1 GGGPQ
6 TNFPTAAASAETEPG
21 VVLGTLGYMSPEQV
35 RGRPADARSDIFSF
49 GAILYE
55 MLSGKRAFHRDTAAD
70 TMSAILRE
78 DPPDL
83 SSTNRQVSPAL
94 DRIIRHCLEKDPEA
108 RFHSAHDLAFQLQIP
123 PAEDSASLPAA
134 EPARVRLRPVTM
146 VGTAILLL
154 LAGTLAVLLLRHP
167 RGERAAQTV
176 RFSIPI
182 PPGTTYAPSEIS
194 RGVSISPDGTRIV
207 VEAISNGRPRLFARP
222 LDLEKFTEL
231 EGSVGARAHFWSPD
245 GRFIAFYA
253 DGKLKKIPAAG
264 GPAEELCSARY
275 EFVGTWS
282 REGTILFAE
291 IPPAAPGIYSVSD
304 KGGEPVRILAPDPA
318 RPSAALWPQ
327 FLPDGRRYLYQ
338 SFVPGGPEAGRR
350 HQLRVASLDTKETRT
365 IVPLLSRFEYAEP
378 GYLFYVRDNALFVQP
393 FDEKRTVPRGEP
405 ILLADGV
412 RHFFG
417 PGNASFSISHT
428 GAVVYE
434 AAQPPVRLA
443 WFDRQGREIGTLGQP
458 AVVKGLRISPEGGRV
473 AVDVLDSKPG
483 TSDLWLYELASGVS
497 TRLNAGQLD
506 EVQPV
511 WSPDGTKLIFR
522 SDEKGPPDV
531 HEMVVGS
538 PGSERPV
545 LEQPGVQEPAD
556 VSPNGRLLVYL
567 EDAATTPDIWLR
579 PLEGDRKPRPWV
591 RSPFNERS
599 PRFSPD
605 GRWIAYESDESGTPE
620 VYVALTDGAGEK
632 KRLSPGGGR
641 HPRWRRGGSEL
652 YYVAPDGSVMAIP
665 ITPGPGLETG
675 SPMPLFHV
683 ETDVENFDVV
693 PDGSRFL
700 VSTRLDRLPES
711 PLRVILNWEAALK
724 AKNE

>member
-1 GGGPQ
+1 MSLAAGSRLGPYEIVTPIGAGGMGEVYRARDPRLGRDVAIKVLPASFSKDPDRLRRFEQEARAAGVLNHPNIMAVYDIGTVEGSPYVVSELLEGETLRSRLGGGPLAPRRATEYAVQIAHGLSAAHEKGIVHRDLKPENLFVTKDGRVKILDFGLAKLTQLDGGGPQ

-83 SSTNRQVSPAL
+83 SSTNRQVSPGL

-123 PAEDSASLPAA
+123 PAEDSATLTSAA
-134 EPARVRLRPVTM
+134 PSRVRRRPVTM
-146 VGTAILLL
+146 AMTAILLL
-154 LAGTLAVLLLRHP
+154 LAGTLAALLLRHP

-207 VEAISNGRPRLFARP
+207 VEAISNGRPRLFARA
-222 LDLEKFTEL
+222 LDFEKFTEL

-264 GPAEELCSARY
+264 GPAEELCPAHY

-304 KGGEPVRILAPDPA
+304 KGGEPVRILVPDPA
-318 RPSAALWPQ
+318 RPSSALWPQ
-327 FLPDGRRYLYQ
+327 FLPDGQRYLYQ
-338 SFVPGGPEAGRR
+338 GFLPGRPGRR
-350 HQLRVASLDTKETRT
+350 QELKVASLDAKENRT
-365 IVPLLSRFEYAEP
+365 IAPLDSRFEYAEP
-378 GYLFYVRDNALFVQP
+378 GYLVYVRDNALFAQP
-393 FDEKRTVPRGEP
+393 FDEKRTVLHGDP

-434 AAQPPVRLA
+434 AAESPVRLA

-458 AVVKGLRISPEGGRV
+458 AAVKGLRISPEGGRV

-506 EVQPV
+506 E
-511 WSPDGTKLIFR
+511 
-522 SDEKGPPDV
+522 
-531 HEMVVGS
+531 
-538 PGSERPV
+538 
-545 LEQPGVQEPAD
+545 
-556 VSPNGRLLVYL
+556 
-567 EDAATTPDIWLR
+567 
-579 PLEGDRKPRPWV
+579 
-591 RSPFNERS
+591 
-599 PRFSPD
+599 
-605 GRWIAYESDESGTPE
+605 
-620 VYVALTDGAGEK
+620 
-632 KRLSPGGGR
+632 
-641 HPRWRRGGSEL
+641 
-652 YYVAPDGSVMAIP
+652 
-665 ITPGPGLETG
+665 
-675 SPMPLFHV
+675 
-683 ETDVENFDVV
+683 
-693 PDGSRFL
+693 
-700 VSTRLDRLPES
+700 
-711 PLRVILNWEAALK
+711 
-724 AKNE
+724 

>member
-1 GGGPQ
+1 
-6 TNFPTAAASAETEPG
+6 
-21 VVLGTLGYMSPEQV
+21 M
-35 RGRPADARSDIFSF
+35 
-49 GAILYE
+49 
-55 MLSGKRAFHRDTAAD
+55 
-70 TMSAILRE
+70 
-78 DPPDL
+78 
-83 SSTNRQVSPAL
+83 
-94 DRIIRHCLEKDPEA
+94 
-108 RFHSAHDLAFQLQIP
+108 
-123 PAEDSASLPAA
+123 
-134 EPARVRLRPVTM
+134 
-146 VGTAILLL
+146 
-154 LAGTLAVLLLRHP
+154 
-167 RGERAAQTV
+167 
-176 RFSIPI
+176 
-182 PPGTTYAPSEIS
+182 
-194 RGVSISPDGTRIV
+194 
-207 VEAISNGRPRLFARP
+207 
-222 LDLEKFTEL
+222 
-231 EGSVGARAHFWSPD
+231 
-245 GRFIAFYA
+245 
-253 DGKLKKIPAAG
+253 
-264 GPAEELCSARY
+264 
-275 EFVGTWS
+275 
-282 REGTILFAE
+282 
-291 IPPAAPGIYSVSD
+291 
-304 KGGEPVRILAPDPA
+304 
-318 RPSAALWPQ
+318 
-327 FLPDGRRYLYQ
+327 
-338 SFVPGGPEAGRR
+338 PGGPEAGRR
-350 HQLRVASLDTKETRT
+350 HQLSVASLDTKETRA

-378 GYLFYVRDNALFVQP
+378 GYLVYVRDNALFVQP

-497 TRLNAGQLD
+497 TRLNAGELD

-556 VSPNGRLLVYL
+556 ISPNGRLLVYL

-700 VSTRLDRLPES
+700 VSTRLDRFPES